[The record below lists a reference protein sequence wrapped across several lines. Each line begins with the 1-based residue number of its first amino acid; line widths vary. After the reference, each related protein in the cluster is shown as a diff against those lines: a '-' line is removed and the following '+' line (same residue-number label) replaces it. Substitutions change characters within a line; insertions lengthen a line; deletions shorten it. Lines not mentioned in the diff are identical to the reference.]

1 MSLARER
8 ATGFRRGVTVTGKG
22 RPMTKA
28 AGTLRIFH
36 AKLGARIPVWYRARA
51 LRKRR
56 RRDW

>member
-1 MSLARER
+1 ML
-8 ATGFRRGVTVTGKG
+8 TQT
-22 RPMTKA
+22 

-36 AKLGARIPVWYRARA
+36 AKLGERIRVWYRGRA